1 MNYLKLRKKTLAVI
15 LLLSVV
21 LFTGFRPGGTLW
33 RQIQESL
40 ELYEKVFLEIRTN
53 YVDSIDPERLI
64 TAGVRGMVSILDPY
78 SQFIDKEHQQDVT
91 TITVGMYSGIGIYL
105 GYRDNRITVT
115 SVLRGQSAQ
124 RGGLRPGDVILA
136 VDNHS
141 VSRLKPDAIRKW
153 LRGKPSTIV
162 RLTIA
167 RPGVSDTLRFNLER
181 EFIHLP
187 TVGFYGFAAPGIA
200 VIQLKRFT
208 RQASS
213 EFEKALKR
221 LGPETRLRGLILDL
235 RNNPGGLLETAVD
248 IVENFVPKGT
258 PIVSTRGRN
267 GLIIHEYH
275 ADRVPSYPSVPLVVL
290 VNNRSASASE
300 IVAGA
305 IQDLDRGV
313 VLGERTFGKGLV
325 QRITRLSESAALKM
339 TTARYYTPSGRCI
352 QEIDYAE
359 RRNGHASHSDSAARA
374 AFYTLN
380 QHRVVHAY
388 GGITPD
394 TIVPPER
401 LHPVTE
407 KLLSSGRIFTFSA
420 YYLNTT
426 KPPFVP
432 DGEEIWRRFMEYY
445 RDHQWDSKDSVHA
458 AFTTISTSLEGRE
471 IDNDLRGA
479 LQILRR
485 EIDSRSRLAIVENQR
500 EILGRLLV
508 EIHRQYAGSAAGYK
522 YRLYSDPQVQ
532 TAISILQSAPV
543 YEAILA
549 DSE

>member
-1 MNYLKLRKKTLAVI
+1 MNDFKLGKKTSAVI
-15 LLLSVV
+15 LLLGVV
-21 LFTGFRPGGTLW
+21 LLMGFRSGGTLW
-33 RQIQESL
+33 RQIQESFD
-40 ELYEKVFLEIRTN
+40 LYEKVFVEIRTN
-53 YVDSIDPERLI
+53 YVDNIDPEELI
-64 TAGVRGMVSILDPY
+64 TAGIRGMVSILDPY

-115 SVLRGQSAQ
+115 SVLRGYSAQ

-136 VDNHS
+136 VDNHNT
-141 VSRLKPDAIRKW
+141 SRLKPDAIRKW
-153 LRGKPSTIV
+153 LRGNPATKV

-167 RPGVSDTLRFNLER
+167 RPGIADTLHFTLER
-181 EFIHLP
+181 EFVHLP
-187 TVGFYGFAAPGIA
+187 AIGYYGFVAPGIA
-200 VIQLKRFT
+200 VIQLQRFT

-213 EFEKALKR
+213 AFEKALKR
-221 LGPETRLRGLILDL
+221 LGPENKLKGLIIDL

-258 PIVSTRGRN
+258 RIVSTRGRN
-267 GLIIHEYH
+267 GRIIREFQS
-275 ADRVPSYPSVPLVVL
+275 DREPSYASVPLVIL

-313 VLGERTFGKGLV
+313 IVGEQTFGKGLV
-325 QRITRLSESAALKM
+325 QRITRLSQSAALKL

-352 QEIDYAE
+352 QKIDYAE
-359 RRNGHASHSDSAARA
+359 RRNGHASRTDSAEHAE
-374 AFYTLN
+374 FYTVN
-380 QHRVVHAY
+380 QNRVVHAY
-388 GGITPD
+388 GGIMPD
-394 TIVPPER
+394 TIVPRQR

-407 KLLSSGRIFTFSA
+407 KLLSSGRIFSFSA

-426 KPPFVP
+426 KPPFIP

-445 RDHQWDSKDSVHA
+445 RDHHWDSEDSVHKA
-458 AFTTISTSLEGRE
+458 YTSLSASLASRE
-471 IDNDLRGA
+471 LDDELRHA
-479 LQILRR
+479 LQTLKRK
-485 EIDSRSRLAIVENQR
+485 IDMQSRSAIDENQH

-508 EIHRQYAGSAAGYK
+508 EIHRQYAGSTAGYK
-522 YRLYSDPQVQ
+522 YLLYSDPQVQ
-532 TAISILQSAPV
+532 TAATILQSNSV

-549 DSE
+549 DNE